1 MTTYGQLY
9 LTKAIKRGAMVI
21 IASKEITINE
31 SINVKEMVMVEEGNA
46 ILASLAASFF
56 GNPLQKLVVIGIT
69 GTNGKTTTSYLIK
82 SMYETMGLKIGLLGT
97 IAYYIHSDHE
107 LEAHYTTPDDVY
119 VQKLMAKMVHNGI
132 EACVMEAS

>member
-1 MTTYGQLY
+1 
-9 LTKAIKRGAMVI
+9 
-21 IASKEITINE
+21 
-31 SINVKEMVMVEEGNA
+31 MVEEGNS
-46 ILASLAASFF
+46 ILASLATLFF

-82 SMYETMGLKIGLLGT
+82 SMYETLGLKTSLLGT

-107 LEAHYTTPDDVY
+107 LEAHSTTPDVVY